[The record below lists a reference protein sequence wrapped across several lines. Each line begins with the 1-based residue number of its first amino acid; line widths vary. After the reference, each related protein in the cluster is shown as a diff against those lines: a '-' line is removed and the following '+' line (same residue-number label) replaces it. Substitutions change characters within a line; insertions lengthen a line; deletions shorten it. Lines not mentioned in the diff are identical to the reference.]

1 MLLEF
6 KISPLFWKMGIW
18 KYFMPLFGVKKEKEW
33 FYSTTYFRIDSD
45 LILMVNSGSMYE
57 LT

>member
-1 MLLEF
+1 
-6 KISPLFWKMGIW
+6 MGIW